1 MDYYLEYESGI
12 SGITD
17 PLSDSFGNEN
27 NMEQYNF
34 ILLKP
39 NYFPENSLAI
49 ENVLNFEFN
58 KPNRSK
64 ILIVE
69 RIESKTFTFLRKKK
83 TRSNIQSKTRVNT
96 SDNKTIDKSSD
107 KETKTNNKKSTRKY
121 DDDNIVLKIKTHLDK
136 YFHDLINQIIEDE
149 SLKLTKLC
157 TDNRQDGKKDF
168 NLEFLDTSLKDIYL
182 NTKESTKPK
191 KKYFDSNETKIKNI
205 YASKKEK

>member
-1 MDYYLEYESGI
+1 
-12 SGITD
+12 
-17 PLSDSFGNEN
+17 
-27 NMEQYNF
+27 MEQYNF

-182 NTKESTKPK
+182 NTKESTKSKKNILIPMKLRLKTFMPPK
-191 KKYFDSNETKIKNI
+191 KKRIKKQLK
-205 YASKKEK
+205 Y